1 MQVVYAIFL
10 GVVQGLTE
18 FLPVSSSG
26 HLALVGKYFDIG
38 QPGIIFEVFLHVGTL
53 LAVVWHLREKILRL
67 TRKDI
72 LLVIL
77 GSIPVGVVG
86 ILFGSIVEGT
96 FSIIK
101 LTGFAFLISAFLN
114 YQTDK
119 SVGSR
124 EALDK
129 YDAIVIGIM
138 QAVAVIPGISR
149 SGATIFAGSKMN
161 LAKTSAAEFSFLLS
175 IPAILGANL
184 YEFLKHS
191 DSESFSLGLA
201 LIGFAAAFFS
211 GIIAINVLMN
221 VLVRKKLRF
230 FSYYLIFLGIVT
242 ILFL

>member
-191 DSESFSLGLA
+191 DSENFSLGLA